1 MKSDRELR
9 LGTSEVII
17 EGEKPTSEEYES
29 IIEELRAQRLIDALT
44 VNGLLKIIASIVP
57 MLPVVDR
64 LYHGMNLLVTVE
76 AQTEYLASEE
86 ELKPALVDLAE
97 ITKYDLKP
105 DVDGREVTEAL
116 AKGSPEAAAI
126 LAGLLR

>member
-29 IIEELRAQRLIDALT
+29 IIAELKAKQLIDALT
-44 VNGLLKIIASIVP
+44 INGLLKIIAGIVP
-57 MLPVVDR
+57 TLPVMQR
-64 LYHGMNLLVTVE
+64 LFHGMNLLVTVE
-76 AQTEYLASEE
+76 AQMEYLASEE
-86 ELKPALVDLAE
+86 DLQPAL
-97 ITKYDLKP
+97 
-105 DVDGREVTEAL
+105 EAL